1 MEELL
6 TKVEQTRRQMVKSG
20 IQYGLLHAKT
30 IQLSKR
36 LDELLNLYSETH
48 NKGNIDFYKH

>member
-1 MEELL
+1 MELL

-20 IQYGLLHAKT
+20 MQHGLLHVKT

-36 LDELLNLYSETH
+36 LDELLNLYSESH
-48 NKGNIDFYKH
+48 NKRDIDIYKH